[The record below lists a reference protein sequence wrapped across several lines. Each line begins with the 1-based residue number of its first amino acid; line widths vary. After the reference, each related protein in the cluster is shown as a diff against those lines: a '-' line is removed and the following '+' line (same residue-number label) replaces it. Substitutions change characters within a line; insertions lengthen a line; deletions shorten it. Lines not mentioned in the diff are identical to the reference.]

1 MGDDCMKKLIV
12 IGLTALATTFV
23 AIGVAPSASAYPELS
38 CNVEVDAQVVDSG
51 DTFSATATSQAVIVD
66 DGLGRSGADGVQWE
80 MTFNGDV
87 RNGEGDTFTQT
98 FQAPEVSTTTKFPL
112 TATATLADETTTCS
126 KTVDITVVPGGT
138 TVLPPEEELPN
149 TGGPRLALLFAGLGL
164 VLAGGVAI
172 RQSRKGHDVPG
183 S

>member
-1 MGDDCMKKLIV
+1 MKKLVV
-12 IGLTALATTFV
+12 IGLTALVTLFV
-23 AIGVAPSASAYPELS
+23 TLGVAPSAYAYPELS

-51 DTFSATATSQAVIVD
+51 ESFTATGTSQQVTVD
-66 DGLGRSGADGVQWE
+66 NGRSSADAADWT

-87 RNGEGDTFTQT
+87 RTGEAVTFTQT
-98 FQAPEVSTTTKFPL
+98 FTAPEVTETTKIPL
-112 TATATLADETTTCS
+112 TATAVMQDGTTTCS